1 MKRWKS
7 GLVALLAWGLAWS
20 LVAGPAQAGARAGEK
35 PARAPEKKP
44 VKAAQPA
51 KRQAPAI
58 ATRAKAPLT
67 VKIRPAAVAV
77 VPPPPPR
84 EPVLLPVAM
93 EEDLTPARPTKV
105 VPMRAYARDGAS
117 FYQNGQ
123 LIRVQGLAE
132 AGAGGE
138 HAKQRLQQLLDA
150 GQVSVLPVGP
160 VGGDE
165 MLAVVRVNGR
175 DLAEAMAHN

>member
-1 MKRWKS
+1 VKRWKS
-7 GLVALLAWGLAWS
+7 GLVALLALGLAWS
-20 LVAGPAQAGARAGEK
+20 LGAGPAQAGARAGEK

-51 KRQAPAI
+51 ERQAPAT
-58 ATRAKAPLT
+58 ATRAKAAPLN
-67 VKIRPAAVAV
+67 VKIRSAAVAA

-93 EEDLTPARPTKV
+93 EEDLAPARPTKV

-123 LIRVQGLAE
+123 LILVQGLAD
-132 AGAGGE
+132 AGGE
-138 HAKQRLQQLLDA
+138 HAKQRLQQLLDG
-150 GQVSVLPVGP
+150 GQVSVLPVG
-160 VGGDE
+160 GASGDG

-175 DLAEAMAHN
+175 DVAEAMASD